1 MIWFALALGT
11 LGLFLSAFFSGSETG
26 FYRAARIRLVLDALG
41 GDWISRAL
49 VWLANRPSM
58 FVATTLVGN
67 NLANYM
73 TSFAIVLGTSY
84 LLGAESW
91 LPELLAPIALAPVL
105 FVYGELL
112 PKYLFLH
119 APNRFLRRGGA
130 LFLMFTV
137 LFLPVTVLLWVLN
150 RTLAGLLGESPE
162 KVRLRIARRELRG
175 ILEEGQDVGILY
187 PAQKKLASGIFV
199 SADHTVRRH
208 VVPLSGVARA
218 RASMPKS
225 EICKL
230 ASRFRLSEV
239 PIEDL
244 DRPGELTA
252 YVRVI
257 DLALSS
263 SAEVGV
269 VRPLMKISSEDTP
282 IEALIRLHTKQE
294 NMARV
299 IDAEGQTVG
308 ILYASRLRGQLLKE
322 HPEEGTT

>member
-1 MIWFALALGT
+1 M
-11 LGLFLSAFFSGSETG
+11 
-26 FYRAARIRLVLDALG
+26 AA
-41 GDWISRAL
+41 
-49 VWLANRPSM
+49 
-58 FVATTLVGN
+58 
-67 NLANYM
+67 
-73 TSFAIVLGTSY
+73 AIPGHERSQ
-84 LLGAESW
+84 
-91 LPELLAPIALAPVL
+91 
-105 FVYGELL
+105 
-112 PKYLFLH
+112 
-119 APNRFLRRGGA
+119 
-130 LFLMFTV
+130 
-137 LFLPVTVLLWVLN
+137 LLWVLN

-225 EICKL
+225 EICEL